1 MKAFNLCKN
10 RTLLFQQLLSQEPWS
25 GCIWMTQLSLTTMMK
40 LLIIWKGYFDRIYM
54 SSVRVFKSSLQSNL
68 RGREPLHLTCSLG
81 EGLTSSCEVD
91 SFCAEETWELNSA
104 RRFVPRANFLLNSH
118 TTNLFPDWSLS
129 RGSWLWPQV
138 RIT

>member
-1 MKAFNLCKN
+1 
-10 RTLLFQQLLSQEPWS
+10 
-25 GCIWMTQLSLTTMMK
+25 
-40 LLIIWKGYFDRIYM
+40 M

-91 SFCAEETWELNSA
+91 SFCVEETWELNSA